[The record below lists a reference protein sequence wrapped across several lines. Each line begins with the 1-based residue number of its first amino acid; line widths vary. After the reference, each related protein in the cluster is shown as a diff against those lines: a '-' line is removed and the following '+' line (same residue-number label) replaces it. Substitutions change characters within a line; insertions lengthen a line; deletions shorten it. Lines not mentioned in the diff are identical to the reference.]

1 MKFAVVSDHQY
12 SQFIAWLLLGLMLST
27 SPLYAE
33 EDLTVTVIVE
43 GLEGELLTNALAFM
57 DINEFNGKPAPVESR
72 VRWLHQRAPDEIR
85 QALQPFGYY
94 QPAIEDSLELEDSE
108 WVARYRVK
116 QGPPLLIDN
125 VDVQVLGE
133 GADDLAYQRR
143 LNKLPFV
150 KDQILIQPRYEAFK
164 QDLQWVATERGYFDA
179 KMAVSEIRV
188 RLEDNKA
195 DIKLHFDTGKRYQF
209 GQVHFPDDAFAPEF
223 LRRYLDFQPG
233 DPYNAARLLDLQSDL
248 VSSDYFD
255 QVEVDAP
262 LENAEDYTVPIDVQL
277 IPRKARKYSFG
288 LGYGTDT
295 GVRGKAGVDG
305 RHFNRWGHHYRA
317 ELVASQIRYS
327 LGGEYII
334 PGADPRTDQ
343 YSFRASLA
351 AEDSDTKDTQTA
363 RIGVSKKK
371 QYETWLSILSL
382 EYLWEQFSFDGSDEE
397 TTALLMPS
405 INLSRVSAQ
414 DRLFVKRGNRL
425 GLLLRGSYEQ
435 LLSDIS
441 FVQGALQ
448 TKWIWP
454 IGEKGR
460 LVTRADL
467 GSTWASDFDRL
478 PATLRFYAG
487 GDNSVRGYSLDSIG
501 PRDDDDNVV
510 GGKHLLVGSLE
521 YQYYFLDKWGI
532 AAFVDTGDA
541 FDTETPEFK
550 TGVGLGL
557 RWLSPVGPIRVDLA
571 SGLDEPGDTVRLHLN
586 IGPDL

>member
-1 MKFAVVSDHQY
+1 M
-12 SQFIAWLLLGLMLST
+12 
-27 SPLYAE
+27 
-33 EDLTVTVIVE
+33 
-43 GLEGELLTNALAFM
+43 
-57 DINEFNGKPAPVESR
+57 
-72 VRWLHQRAPDEIR
+72 
-85 QALQPFGYY
+85 
-94 QPAIEDSLELEDSE
+94 
-108 WVARYRVK
+108 ARYQVK

-125 VDVQVLGE
+125 IDVQILGE
-133 GADDLAYQRR
+133 GADDRAYQRR
-143 LNKLPFV
+143 LKKMPFT
-150 KDQILIQPRYEAFK
+150 KGQILLQPPYEAFK

-179 KMAVSEIRV
+179 KMVVSEIRV
-188 RLEDNKA
+188 HLEDNKA

-209 GQVHFPDDAFAPEF
+209 GQIHFPDDAFAPEF

-262 LENAEDYTVPIDVQL
+262 LEKAEDYTVPVDVQL
-277 IPRKARKYSFG
+277 TPRKARKYSFG

-334 PGADPRTDQ
+334 PGDDPRTDE
-343 YSFRASLA
+343 YSLRASLA
-351 AEDSDTKDTQTA
+351 AEDSDTKETQTA

-382 EYLWEQFSFDGSDEE
+382 EYLWENFSFDGDDE
-397 TTALLMPS
+397 TTALLIPS
-405 INLSRVSAQ
+405 INLSRVSAK

-425 GLLLRGSYEQ
+425 QFELRGAYEN

-441 FVQGALQ
+441 FVQAAAR

-454 IGEKGR
+454 IGDKSR
-460 LVTRADL
+460 LLTRADA
-467 GSTWASDFDRL
+467 GSTWTSDFDRL

-501 PRDDDDNVV
+501 PRDDEGNVI
-510 GGKHLLVGSLE
+510 GGKNLLVGSLE
-521 YQYYFLDKWGI
+521 YEYFFLEKWGV
-532 AAFVDTGDA
+532 AAFVDTGDV
-541 FDTETPEFK
+541 FDTEVPEFK
-550 TGVGLGL
+550 TGVGFGL
-557 RWLSPVGPIRVDLA
+557 RWLSPVGPVRVDLA
-571 SGLDEPGDTVRLHLN
+571 SGLDDPGDTVRLHLN